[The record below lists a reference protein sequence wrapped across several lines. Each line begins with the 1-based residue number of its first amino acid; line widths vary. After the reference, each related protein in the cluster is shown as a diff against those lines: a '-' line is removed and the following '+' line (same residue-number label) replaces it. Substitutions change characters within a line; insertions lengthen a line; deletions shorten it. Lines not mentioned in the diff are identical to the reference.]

1 MKLLIVYGTTEG
13 HTGKISNYLKE
24 EAVKLGHQVAVY
36 NASDNPPSP
45 QGFDLV
51 LIGGSIHQAK
61 YQSTIAYYV
70 KEHHDSLN
78 RVTSAFF
85 SVSLAAAS
93 TDEKFREELVEI
105 NSQFMEETEWK
116 PDRVESVAG
125 ALLYSKYDFF
135 KRFIMQL
142 IARHEGGDT
151 DTSEDY
157 EYTDWSKLKTFLG
170 KMLKMSQKKETEG
183 T

>member
-13 HTGKISNYLKE
+13 HTGKVSSFLRE
-24 EAVKLGHQVAVY
+24 EAVKRGHQVELC
-36 NASDNPPSP
+36 NAGDDPPSP

-51 LIGGSIHQAK
+51 LIGGSVHQSK
-61 YQSTIAYYV
+61 YQNTIKHYV
-70 KEHHDSLN
+70 KEHHQLLN
-78 RVTSAFF
+78 NTTSGFF

-93 TDEKFREELVEI
+93 NDEEFWEELAQITDEFLED
-105 NSQFMEETEWK
+105 TEWK
-116 PDRVESVAG
+116 PTSVEQVAG

-135 KRFIMQL
+135 KRLIMRL

-157 EYTDWSKLKTFLG
+157 EYTDWDKLKAFLDR
-170 KMLKMSQKKETEG
+170 MLDTSQ
-183 T
+183 

>member
-13 HTGKISNYLKE
+13 HTGKISSFLRE
-24 EAVKLGHQVAVY
+24 EAVKRGHQVELC

-45 QGFDLV
+45 LGFDLV
-51 LIGGSIHQAK
+51 LIGGSVHQAK
-61 YQSTIAYYV
+61 YQSTIKHYV
-70 KEHHDSLN
+70 KDHHQSLN
-78 RVTSAFF
+78 QATSGFF

-93 TDEKFREELVEI
+93 TDDESWKELEEISDE
-105 NSQFMEETEWK
+105 FMEGTEWR
-116 PDRVESVAG
+116 PDRVEQVAG

-135 KRFIMQL
+135 KRFIMRL
-142 IARHEGGDT
+142 IAKHEGGDT

-157 EYTDWSKLKTFLG
+157 VYTDWNKLKTFLG
-170 KMLKMSQKKETEG
+170 KMLEITQKKKIEG